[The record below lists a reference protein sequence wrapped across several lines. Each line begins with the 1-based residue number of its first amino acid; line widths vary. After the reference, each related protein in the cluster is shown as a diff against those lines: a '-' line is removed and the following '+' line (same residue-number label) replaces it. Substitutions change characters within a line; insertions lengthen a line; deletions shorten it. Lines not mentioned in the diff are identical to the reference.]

1 MNVVGNAMT
10 KEHYFDDFKTGDH
23 FKSEPLEVTEK
34 QVIEFAHKFDPQ
46 MFHLSRKAAE
56 RTIFKG
62 LIASGWHTAA
72 MTMRLFVQTLN
83 FAEGA
88 IGLGVDELRWPN
100 AVRPG
105 DVLMVETEILELRAS
120 RSRPGHG
127 IIRLRNVTT
136 NQRGEVVQT
145 MLASAM
151 VPKRAKHQQADQL
164 SATRARVR

>member
-1 MNVVGNAMT
+1 MELRNLMT
-10 KEHYFDDFKTGDH
+10 KERYFDDLKVGDR
-23 FKSEPLEVTEK
+23 FKSELLEVTEK

-46 MFHLSRKAAE
+46 MFHLTRKSAE

-83 FAEGA
+83 FTEGA

-100 AVRPG
+100 VVRPG
-105 DVLMVETEILELRAS
+105 DVLTLETEIVDRRPS
-120 RSRPGHG
+120 RSKPKYG
-127 IIRLRNVTT
+127 IIRLRNVTK
-136 NQRGEVVQT
+136 NQRGEIVQT

-151 VPKRAKHQQADQL
+151 VPKREQQGVK
-164 SATRARVR
+164 R

>member
-1 MNVVGNAMT
+1 M
-10 KEHYFDDFKTGDH
+10 KERYFDDLKAGDR
-23 FKSEPLEVTEK
+23 FRSEPLTVTEK
-34 QVIEFAHKFDPQ
+34 ELIEFAHKFDPQ
-46 MFHLSRKAAE
+46 MFHLSRRRAE

-72 MTMRLFVQTLN
+72 MTMRLFVRTLN

-105 DVLMVETEILELRAS
+105 DVLAVETEILDMRPS
-120 RSRPGHG
+120 RSRPGYG

-136 NQRGEVVQT
+136 NHRGEVVQT
-145 MLASAM
+145 MLANAM
-151 VPKRAKHQQADQL
+151 VPM
-164 SATRARVR
+164 ATGQRTIAQRN

>member
-1 MNVVGNAMT
+1 M
-10 KEHYFDDFKTGDH
+10 KELYFDDLKAGDR
-23 FKSEPLEVTEK
+23 FQSEPFEVPGK
-34 QVIEFAHKFDPQ
+34 AIIEFAEKFDPQ
-46 MFHLSRKAAE
+46 MFHLNPKTAE

-62 LIASGWHTAA
+62 LVASGWHTAA

-105 DVLMVETEILELRAS
+105 DVLTVETEILDLRSS
-120 RSRPGHG
+120 RSKPGYG

-136 NQRGEVVQT
+136 NQRGEIVQT

-151 VPKRAKHQQADQL
+151 VPRRTA
-164 SATRARVR
+164 